1 MRLNHRSRHIFL
13 DKNFCYL
20 KKYNI
25 YIIYMRTKLGYSKT
39 RSKGKFA
46 YKMRGGGG
54 GGARWSSL
62 RKPGRPTR
70 GMRFR
75 PPRQGRRTLA
85 QRREQSRTDLLLPS
99 RTRRR
104 EPVEEQK
111 IKHSPNPPG
120 SRWGKTFSVLDEGAG
135 GRRGHKRKRT
145 RRRTRKM
152 FKEKRDRKL

>member
-1 MRLNHRSRHIFL
+1 MRLNHISRHIFL

-25 YIIYMRTKLGYSKT
+25 YIIYMLTKRRYRKT

-46 YKMRGGGG
+46 YKMRGGQ
-54 GGARWSSL
+54 GARWSSL

-70 GMRFR
+70 GVRFR
-75 PPRQGRRTLA
+75 TPRQGPRSLA
-85 QRREQSRTDLLLPS
+85 QRRAQSRTDLLLPR
-99 RTRRR
+99 RTRRH

-120 SRWGKTFSVLDEGAG
+120 SRWGKEFSVLDEEAG

-145 RRRTRKM
+145 RRRTRKNV
-152 FKEKRDRKL
+152 